1 MLTNCSGETSFT
13 ALKRVKNYLRSTI
26 VNNKFNSLSTIK
38 YKNNKFQNIHV
49 SNIINNFS
57 ENKARKKLFFLNLFL
72 VDFVKKKKT
81 SNLDY

>member
-72 VDFVKKKKT
+72 VDFVKKKKK
-81 SNLDY
+81 NK